1 MLRLTWP
8 QFTYISCQLCR
19 LQYQRAKNEV
29 FFGVC
34 ASLGGNENRE
44 NLMDNAGDFFIEE
57 PEPELTY
64 TQEELDA
71 AMKRADK
78 IAAANREAAKKENR
92 DNV

>member
-8 QFTYISCQLCR
+8 QFTYISCQLYR

-34 ASLGGNENRE
+34 ASLGGKENRE
-44 NLMDNAGDFFIEE
+44 NLLESSGDFFIAEKD
-57 PEPELTY
+57 PDLSY

-78 IAAANREAAKKENR
+78 IAAANREAAEKEN
-92 DNV
+92 NV